1 MRVASAGALRWIERV
16 AGVALGS
23 LVTAWWMR
31 ADPPADPP
39 APMEID
45 PAPHSAAASLAPG
58 DDAAPRSVAAPVAAA
73 APVTVPASAPSIAS
87 EAAPIDDA
95 SPAPPIDGTTPTLP
109 LPRMPGAARLSDA
122 TRFDDASKTWVLRAS
137 YRVHAHPPQVL
148 SFYAKA
154 LADAGLAVTEGQ
166 DPVKDDGTAI
176 TYLYGRSDRVRA
188 QVSVRTQ
195 GNELE
200 ARIGILWRE
209 RG

>member
-16 AGVALGS
+16 VGVALGS
-23 LVTAWWMR
+23 LLTAWWMR

-39 APMEID
+39 ATEID
-45 PAPHSAAASLAPG
+45 PAPPSAEASIAPRDG
-58 DDAAPRSVAAPVAAA
+58 AAPQSVAAPVAAPAPVPAAAADA
-73 APVTVPASAPSIAS
+73 APNG
-87 EAAPIDDA
+87 DA
-95 SPAPPIDGTTPTLP
+95 SPAPPFDGTAPTLP

-122 TRFDDASKTWVLRAS
+122 ARFDDASKTWVLRAS

-176 TYLYGRSDRVRA
+176 AYLYGRSDRVRA

>member
-1 MRVASAGALRWIERV
+1 MWVASPGALRWIERLV
-16 AGVALGS
+16 GVALGS

-39 APMEID
+39 QAAID
-45 PAPHSAAASLAPG
+45 PPVPQVTAPEVS
-58 DDAAPRSVAAPVAAA
+58 APVVASAPAVSAPVVTPAAA
-73 APVTVPASAPSIAS
+73 APIAQEIAAPLDDATSAPPSA
-87 EAAPIDDA
+87 D
-95 SPAPPIDGTTPTLP
+95 TTPTLP

-122 TRFDDASKTWVLRAS
+122 ARFDDASKTWVLRAS

-166 DPVKDDGTAI
+166 DPVTEDGTAI
-176 TYLYGRSDRVRA
+176 AYLYGRNDRVRA
-188 QVSVRTQ
+188 QISVRTQ
-195 GNELE
+195 GSELE

>member
-1 MRVASAGALRWIERV
+1 MWVASAGALRWIERL

-31 ADPPADPP
+31 SDPPADPP
-39 APMEID
+39 AEAID
-45 PAPHSAAASLAPG
+45 APAPVVIAPLVSAPPVVSDVAPAAVAVPTSDAIAAPSEAPTLAPPS
-58 DDAAPRSVAAPVAAA
+58 DDATTR
-73 APVTVPASAPSIAS
+73 
-87 EAAPIDDA
+87 DA
-95 SPAPPIDGTTPTLP
+95 TTIDGATPTLP
-109 LPRMPGAARLSDA
+109 LPRMPGSARLSDA
-122 TRFDDASKTWVLRAS
+122 ARFDDASKTWVLRAS

-154 LADAGLAVTEGQ
+154 LADAGLVVTEGQ

-176 TYLYGRSDRVRA
+176 AYLYGRNDRVRA
-188 QVSVRTQ
+188 QISVRTQ
-195 GNELE
+195 GNELD